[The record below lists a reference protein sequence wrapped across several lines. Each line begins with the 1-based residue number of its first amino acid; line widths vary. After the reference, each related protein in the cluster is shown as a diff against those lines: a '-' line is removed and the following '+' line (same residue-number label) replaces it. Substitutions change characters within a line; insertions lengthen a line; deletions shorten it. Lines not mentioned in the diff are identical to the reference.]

1 MIGCDGGRLYPPVL
15 IISYNTFRLHAER
28 LAVNTACVCACLRIC
43 MYMYTYMYV
52 HIYNIVRH
60 REIGSA

>member
-28 LAVNTACVCACLRIC
+28 LAVNGLHRLCLC
-43 MYMYTYMYV
+43 LLAYMYV
-52 HIYNIVRH
+52 YVYVHVCTYI
-60 REIGSA
+60 